1 MGQDIHINDQSAPPL
16 KTECGSSDLQW
27 VELGGLPSGDPSCL
41 GSYRGKDLVME
52 FVSVSEGETFLH
64 KGRHINMSLLF
75 FSPYCC
81 SWIHDKWVERVHSIS
96 ESEETE
102 SGMTKE
108 GTSPGP

>member
-1 MGQDIHINDQSAPPL
+1 
-16 KTECGSSDLQW
+16 
-27 VELGGLPSGDPSCL
+27 
-41 GSYRGKDLVME
+41 
-52 FVSVSEGETFLH
+52 
-64 KGRHINMSLLF
+64 MSLLF

-108 GTSPGP
+108 GTSPGPWGSCSLFAHSQEAESRPEVERGRH